1 MHISLAKNMEALF
14 NVIASVLEADQG
26 IGHNIL
32 EKTPLMERMVDD
44 WCSSQPVERRER
56 LNWKV
61 TYFYAC
67 MPLSRSPSGCLLKI
81 RMSDVVLV
89 VLLSARRTASSPF
102 IGINKTSCCN
112 EAAHLCLGT
121 KHFHWGHRTSRM
133 ICSTL
138 RSNASA
144 FSSPK

>member
-44 WCSSQPVERRER
+44 WCSSQPVEGHER

-61 TYFYAC
+61 IHFHAC
-67 MPLSRSPSGCLLKI
+67 MPLSHSPSGWLLKI

-112 EAAHLCLGT
+112 EAVDLCLGT
-121 KHFHWGHRTSRM
+121 KHCHWGHRTSRM